1 MPHKNDRTALRQKLI
16 RLLKGLDF
24 YRTWR
29 ISSLKIQYSDISE
42 QDLVNQ
48 VVMSGAIF
56 LKLFDQTK
64 GNRCKEVI
72 KEVSLW
78 YSHASSELNYFAS
91 LSEKDRYEVQKFLD
105 DFKQAVG
112 FSFHAEAGTLR
123 KVANRV
129 LKHGKITN
137 EQEYYMLNEVRI
149 DLSQAILNAEEH
161 AKIDQMLQLFE
172 DGLQTKQ
179 NTAST

>member
-1 MPHKNDRTALRQKLI
+1 MSHENDRAALRKKLV
-16 RLLKGLDF
+16 RLLNGLDF

-29 ISSLKIQYSDISE
+29 VSSLKIQYDDISE

-48 VVMSGAIF
+48 VVMSGAYF

-105 DFKQAVG
+105 DFKKVVG
-112 FSFHAEAGTLR
+112 FSFHAEAGTL
-123 KVANRV
+123 KKIANRA
-129 LKHGKITN
+129 LKRGKITD
-137 EQEYYMLNEVRI
+137 EREYYMLNEVRI
-149 DLSQAILNAEEH
+149 DLSQTILNAEEQ
-161 AKIDQMLQLFE
+161 AEISQMLQLFE
-172 DGLQTKQ
+172 DGLQT
-179 NTAST
+179 